1 MTDKI
6 SLAQALQ
13 RAALDLNAA
22 EPPPQLLAAVQ
33 ARWAPQPVAKPAA
46 AKLHRLPWTWPGAAV
61 AAMSALALVLVGSV
75 LLMLQ
80 APPADQPGLQQQQ
93 QQLAQASQ
101 GPQGPGTDGSRFV
114 NLVPPERWPREASA
128 AWVRARPMPW
138 PRCWPKPPRARP
150 PKAGPN
156 WACWCAPR
164 FRAIAWPFWAC
175 PLTRQARA
183 SPCAPRC

>member
-22 EPPPQLLAAVQ
+22 EPPPHLLAAVQ
-33 ARWAPQPVAKPAA
+33 ARCMPQPAVPPAA
-46 AKLHRLPWTWPGAAV
+46 VKPRRQPWAWPGAAV
-61 AAMSALALVLVGSV
+61 AGMAAVALVLVGSV

-80 APPADQPGLQQQQ
+80 TPPADQPNLQQQ

-101 GPQGPGTDGSRFV
+101 GPGADGSRFV

-128 AWVRARPMPW
+128 AWLVRTEIPSHRLAVLGLPFDPASAGQPVRAEM
-138 PRCWPKPPRARP
+138 
-150 PKAGPN
+150 
-156 WACWCAPR
+156 
-164 FRAIAWPFWAC
+164 
-175 PLTRQARA
+175 LMRA
-183 SPCAPRC
+183 SGEVLAVRFVP

>member
-128 AWVRARPMPW
+128 AWLVRTEIPSHRLAVLGLPFDPAHADQPVRAEM
-138 PRCWPKPPRARP
+138 
-150 PKAGPN
+150 
-156 WACWCAPR
+156 
-164 FRAIAWPFWAC
+164 
-175 PLTRQARA
+175 LMRA
-183 SPCAPRC
+183 SGEVLAVRFVP